1 MFMVS
6 RRVGERIVIG
16 GTIAI
21 EITKITRGGVRLGIT
36 APREQMVVRGEVWE
50 AIVKAN
56 REAAS
61 ISVDAADELAALGR
75 SEPVA
80 PREEEKTVSN
90 EGAAPPPD
98 EEADAP

>member
-36 APREQMVVRGEVWE
+36 APREQLVVRGEVWD

-61 ISVDAADELAALGR
+61 ISVDDAELAALGSAEER
-75 SEPVA
+75 PPPEGRPAV
-80 PREEEKTVSN
+80 PEEEA
-90 EGAAPPPD
+90 GPPLD
-98 EEADAP
+98 EEIEAP